1 MVATMGLALGVGLVV
16 LGALG
21 VRHARA
27 IARFEERLDAFG
39 STTDLSTVEPAAWNV
54 QVTKVFAIALAG
66 VGAFVVLLS
75 VLE

>member
-1 MVATMGLALGVGLVV
+1 MAATMGLALGTALVV
-16 LGALG
+16 LGVLG

-27 IARFEERLDAFG
+27 VARFEERLDAFG
-39 STTDLSTVEPAAWNV
+39 SKTDLSTVEPAEWNV
-54 QVTKVFAIALAG
+54 QVTKVFALALAG